1 MTRTEIVM
9 QAMTHDELDAL
20 IRDAEAERER
30 RKVKPCV
37 RRMEDGIEDPELI
50 SELCI
55 DGCNVADVW
64 TEGCKQLNIDHATAK
79 RQIAL
84 AFCWADWG
92 ARVNTFGLDIPPGH
106 PLAWQ
111 FIWLTGESTDGNQVP
126 LATEAARAVGWI
138 K

>member
-64 TEGCKQLNIDHATAK
+64 TEKCKQLNIDHATAK

-84 AFCWADWG
+84 AFCMADWVTRAG
-92 ARVNTFGLDIPPGH
+92 KFGLDIPPGH
-106 PLAWQ
+106 QRAWEFRWLVEELAGITQ
-111 FIWLTGESTDGNQVP
+111 SEESIK
-126 LATEAARAVGWI
+126 AARDAGWI

>member
-1 MTRTEIVM
+1 MTRTQIVM
-9 QAMTHDELDAL
+9 QTMTPDELDAL

-37 RRMEDGIEDPELI
+37 RRMDSHSENGLFLDGRVIA
-50 SELCI
+50 S
-55 DGCNVADVW
+55 VW
-64 TEGCKQLNIDHATAK
+64 TDTAAKLNIDHATTK

-92 ARVNTFGLDIPPGH
+92 TRANAHGLSRIEVGTPLHDQFVWLLACLHDIPPREH
-106 PLAWQ
+106 
-111 FIWLTGESTDGNQVP
+111 TV
-126 LATEAARAVGWI
+126 EAARAAGWI